1 MRRGID
7 FACGVWS
14 RQQEKAW
21 RMRRREPHS
30 RKWRNMSVCG
40 KECGE
45 KVAHFDSHDSP
56 QILEITA
63 PKPYESGSKVSGL
76 SKASSNGFLTWRVR
90 GKKSQPLSVLIMNYR
105 IWYKKDLPSP

>member
-30 RKWRNMSVCG
+30 RKWRTMSVSG
-40 KECGE
+40 KEGGE
-45 KVAHFDSHDSP
+45 KVALFDSQDSP
-56 QILEITA
+56 QIFEITA
-63 PKPYESGSKVSGL
+63 PKPYESGSKSWLAWVWGSLAAQFRRFLRTQFPSQDLTGL
-76 SKASSNGFLTWRVR
+76 TLRNV
-90 GKKSQPLSVLIMNYR
+90 
-105 IWYKKDLPSP
+105 

>member
-1 MRRGID
+1 MQRGID

-21 RMRRREPHS
+21 RGHRKQPRS
-30 RKWRNMSVCG
+30 RKWRTMSVSG
-40 KECGE
+40 KEGGE
-45 KVAHFDSHDSP
+45 KVAHFDSQDSP

-76 SKASSNGFLTWRVR
+76 SKASSNGFLPWRFR
-90 GKKSQPLSVLIMNYR
+90 GKKVSLSSSQ
-105 IWYKKDLPSP
+105 

>member
-45 KVAHFDSHDSP
+45 KVAHFDSQDSP
-56 QILEITA
+56 QIFEITA
-63 PKPYESGSKVSGL
+63 PKPYESGSKGL
-76 SKASSNGFLTWRVR
+76 HRLLKEHLH
-90 GKKSQPLSVLIMNYR
+90 PVLAMEGLEGSAY
-105 IWYKKDLPSP
+105 LLF